1 MMRYLLVAIA
11 VLCLCRPAAAWDLPS
26 PGRMTQYKQQ
36 VADAAAKEGLDRSFV
51 LSIIGGLEADP
62 DIPRLLVRQP
72 ELEATIADYMKGAVT
87 EARVSQGRK
96 EKAKNAA
103 LLETLEGK
111 YGVDGAIIL
120 AIYGVESNF
129 GTRQGKRNVLRS
141 LLTLAAMGYREQLFL
156 AELVACLQILER
168 KEANPALMK
177 GSWAGAMGSVQ
188 FMPTS
193 YLRFSVDEDRD
204 GLHDIWTNV
213 PDSLA
218 SIANFLKAHGW
229 QAGREWGAEVMLP
242 SNFAFGAGLGSGEHW
257 RRLGIKRR
265 DGRAIPAGENFYL
278 LFLSGAKGPAFLVS
292 GNYGVLKEYNHSD
305 LYAISIGLIANRI
318 ARSDTALPNWPA
330 AAKPLNKEQRL
341 ELLKRLRARGYRI
354 PEKEA
359 RIDLEERETIRK
371 AQKSLGLV
379 MDGNPTEELL
389 RRLRLASGDR

>member
-1 MMRYLLVAIA
+1 MASTA
-11 VLCLCRPAAAWDLPS
+11 
-26 PGRMTQYKQQ
+26 
-36 VADAAAKEGLDRSFV
+36 RS
-51 LSIIGGLEADP
+51 SWRSTA
-62 DIPRLLVRQP
+62 
-72 ELEATIADYMKGAVT
+72 
-87 EARVSQGRK
+87 SS
-96 EKAKNAA
+96 
-103 LLETLEGK
+103 
-111 YGVDGAIIL
+111 
-120 AIYGVESNF
+120 SNF

-141 LLTLAAMGYREQLFL
+141 LLDARGHGISRAAVPCGTRRR
-156 AELVACLQILER
+156 ALQILER

-213 PDSLA
+213 PDSPA

-292 GNYGVLKEYNHSD
+292 GNYGVLKEYNHSRPLCHLD
-305 LYAISIGLIANRI
+305 
-318 ARSDTALPNWPA
+318 RSHRQSHRPQRHGASQLAGGRQAAQQGA
-330 AAKPLNKEQRL
+330 AAGVVEAAAGAGLPDS
-341 ELLKRLRARGYRI
+341 G
-354 PEKEA
+354 KEA